1 MDKVKN
7 ILVHLYRASQDLLF
21 FIIKNRFLKKKGTEK
36 NSSMT
41 NNSSHTEHSF
51 LAPYSLLLTPYLLI

>member
-21 FIIKNRFLKKKGTEK
+21 FIILQVK
-36 NSSMT
+36 
-41 NNSSHTEHSF
+41 
-51 LAPYSLLLTPYLLI
+51 PSLFFYQ